1 MFKIQKKPFGII
13 PILGILFLGFLSP
26 ERLLAQKMDS
36 KVGKHDTIVCSGIV
50 LNGDTLPS
58 LWLNTVIVKE
68 RMMYRNEEERLKYY
82 RLRQD
87 VITVLPYAKYAG
99 MRYKWLNAQLQN
111 EPDKK
116 KRKLLIKEVETD
128 IKKNYSKRL
137 KDLTITQGRIL
148 IKLVDRETGQTS
160 YEILKELKN
169 GFTAFLF
176 QGIAGFFGDNLK
188 DHYDPV
194 TDKDIETI
202 ILSSGY

>member
-1 MFKIQKKPFGII
+1 MLIR
-13 PILGILFLGFLSP
+13 ILGLIVLESMDHLP
-26 ERLLAQKMDS
+26 ALAQTMSS
-36 KVGKHDTIVCSGIV
+36 KVGRNDTIVAAGVIFE
-50 LNGDTLPS
+50 GDTLAS
-58 LWLNTVIVKE
+58 FWLPDFVVKD
-68 RMMYRNEEERLKYY
+68 RMIYRNEQERLKFL

-99 MRYKWLNAQLQN
+99 MRYKWLTAQLDH
-111 EPDKK
+111 ETDKH
-116 KRKLLIKEVETD
+116 KRKLLIREVEDD
-128 IKKNYSKRL
+128 IKKNYARRL

-194 TDKDIETI
+194 TDRDIETI

>member
-1 MFKIQKKPFGII
+1 MVPFLRGV
-13 PILGILFLGFLSP
+13 LFLIFIPSWA
-26 ERLLAQKMDS
+26 LAQRMDP
-36 KVGKHDTIVCSGIV
+36 KVGRNDTIVAPGFV
-50 LNGDTLPS
+50 LDGDTLAS
-58 LWLNTVIVKE
+58 FWLNPVLVQDK
-68 RMMYRNEEERLKYY
+68 MLYHSPEEKLKFF

-87 VITVLPYAKYAG
+87 VYAVLPYAKYAG
-99 MRYKWLNAQLQN
+99 MRYKWLNAQL
-111 EPDKK
+111 EHETD
-116 KRKLLIKEVETD
+116 KRKRKMLIREVEED
-128 IKKNYSKRL
+128 IKKNYAKKL

-160 YEILKELKN
+160 YEIVKELKN

-188 DHYDPV
+188 DHYDPI